1 MFYDSEEGT
10 GRASG
15 TQQLF
20 VVLKPDFL
28 GGVVEGFYGRPW
40 SHAERLDLLEQL
52 AALGL
57 NTYFYAPKNDLKHR
71 AIWRET
77 YDDAELA
84 LFRELVEACGE
95 RGLHFIYGLSPG
107 LDISFSEAAERDRIT
122 RRFAQLREL
131 GVRHF
136 ALLFDDLPGRMSDE
150 DRRAYPSLAAA
161 QCDVTNAIFGCA
173 RKHGARSRFL
183 FCPTPYCDRMD
194 RAQHG
199 GAAYLDEIG
208 RLLDPAIDIL
218 WTGPEIVS
226 ETISIE
232 SIERLSQRI
241 GRPPVIWDNLFA
253 NDYDARRLYCGPY
266 SGREREL
273 RGVVRGILIN
283 PNNEYPIN
291 FIALRTLAA
300 YLDGDN
306 KWEPRD
312 AFLQSA
318 ADWLAR
324 YETVT
329 KPISLDDLVLLADCF
344 YLPHAEGAEAVQLL
358 ALVDRLLTEPVSR
371 WGDGYDEFCALNIQI
386 QALFDRLTELRDRE
400 LFDAWSRRVWALK
413 EELLIIDAALAQKK
427 AGRDLSQGT
436 RLESCLP
443 GTFRGG
449 ILGRL
454 ERFLSMDADGRVRAN
469 DRDRVR

>member
-1 MFYDSEEGT
+1 VK
-10 GRASG
+10 
-15 TQQLF
+15 LH
-20 VVLKPDFL
+20 PDFL
-28 GGVVEGFYGRPW
+28 AGVVEGFYGRPW
-40 SHAERLDLLEQL
+40 SHAERLDLLKQL
-52 AALGL
+52 ASLGL
-57 NTYFYAPKNDLKHR
+57 NTYFYGPKNDLKHR
-71 AIWRET
+71 AIWREP

-84 LFRELVEACGE
+84 LFRELVEAC
-95 RGLHFIYGLSPG
+95 RQHGLNFIYGLSPG
-107 LDISFSEAAERDRIT
+107 LDISFSEAAEGDRIK

-131 GVRHF
+131 GVVDF
-136 ALLFDDLPGRMSDE
+136 ALLFDDLPGRMNGE
-150 DRRAYPSLAAA
+150 DRRAFASLAAA
-161 QCDVTNAIFGCA
+161 QCDVTNEIFGWA
-173 RKHGARSRFL
+173 REQSPHARFL

-208 RLLDPAIDIL
+208 RRLNREIDVL

-226 ETISIE
+226 ETIPVE
-232 SIERLSQRI
+232 SIEQLSLRI
-241 GRPPVIWDNLFA
+241 GRRPVIWDNLFA

-300 YLDGDN
+300 YLNGDSE
-306 KWEPRD
+306 WEPRH

-318 ADWLAR
+318 ADWLAL

-329 KPISLDDLVLLADCF
+329 KPITLDDLILLADCF
-344 YLPHAEGAEAVQLL
+344 YLPHADGPEAIKLL
-358 ALVDRLLTEPVSR
+358 SLIDRLLAEPVSR
-371 WGDGYDEFCALNIQI
+371 WGDGYDEFCAINVQI

-427 AGRDLSQGT
+427 AGRDLSAGIE
-436 RLESCLP
+436 LESCLP

-449 ILGRL
+449 ILARL
-454 ERFLSMDADGRVRAN
+454 ERFLTMDDDGRVRA
-469 DRDRVR
+469 

>member
-1 MFYDSEEGT
+1 
-10 GRASG
+10 
-15 TQQLF
+15 
-20 VVLKPDFL
+20 VVLNPDFL

-40 SHAERLDLLEQL
+40 SRTERLDLLEQL

-71 AIWRET
+71 AIWREP
-77 YDDAELA
+77 YSESELA
-84 LFRELVEACGE
+84 PFHDLVESC
-95 RGLHFIYGLSPG
+95 RQLGLKFIYGLSPG
-107 LDISFSEAAERDRIT
+107 LDIRFSDHLERERIK
-122 RRFAQLREL
+122 RRFDQLREL
-131 GVRHF
+131 DVEHF
-136 ALLFDDLPGRMSDE
+136 ALLFDDLPGRMSDD

-161 QCDVTNAIFGCA
+161 QCDVTNAIFDWA
-173 RKHGARSRFL
+173 RKQGARSRFL

-199 GAAYLDEIG
+199 GIAYLDEIG
-208 RLLDPAIDIL
+208 RLLNPAIDIL

-266 SGREREL
+266 SGRERKL

-291 FIALRTLAA
+291 FIALRTLAGF
-300 YLDGDN
+300 LN
-306 KWEPRD
+306 RESEWEPR
-312 AFLQSA
+312 AEYLQSA
-318 ADWLAR
+318 ADWLAC
-324 YETVT
+324 YKTVT
-329 KPISLDDLVLLADCF
+329 KPITLDDLILLADCF
-344 YLPHAEGAEAVQLL
+344 YLPHGEGPNAVQLL
-358 ALVDRLLTEPVSR
+358 ALVDRLLVEPVSS
-371 WGDGYDEFCALNIQI
+371 WGDCYEAFCAANARI

-449 ILGRL
+449 ILARL
-454 ERFLSMDADGRVRAN
+454 EGFLRMEADGRVRSSGTH
-469 DRDRVR
+469 